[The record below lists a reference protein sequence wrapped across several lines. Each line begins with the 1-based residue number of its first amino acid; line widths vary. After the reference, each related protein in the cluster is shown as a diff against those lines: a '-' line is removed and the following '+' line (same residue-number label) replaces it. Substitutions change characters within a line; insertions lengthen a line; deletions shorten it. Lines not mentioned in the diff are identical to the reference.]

1 MHERRRE
8 VFERASEHCSNRF
21 AAFMNVQDTEKA
33 SSGGVRASCSQS
45 EVPKEVPLSY
55 IVVVG
60 IGTC

>member
-1 MHERRRE
+1 M
-8 VFERASEHCSNRF
+8 FERASEHCSNRF
-21 AAFMNVQDTEKA
+21 AFMNVQDTKKA

>member
-1 MHERRRE
+1 MHEGRRE

-21 AAFMNVQDTEKA
+21 AFMNVQDTKKA